1 MKNIIFTEYINIQG
15 KDATHLKCELYYSLG
30 GFNCFTHEEEPRG
43 YYVSVSPI
51 RKADGFESYW
61 AFSGYKQIVQPCARR
76 SKKQQAAAEEKYIE
90 VRNLLCDHLI
100 KDNDYKI
107 DTDTAEQLNI
117 GGLYHE

>member
-1 MKNIIFTEYINIQG
+1 MG
-15 KDATHLKCELYYSLG
+15 
-30 GFNCFTHEEEPRG
+30 
-43 YYVSVSPI
+43 
-51 RKADGFESYW
+51 
-61 AFSGYKQIVQPCARR
+61 
-76 SKKQQAAAEEKYIE
+76 AEEKYIE